1 MGVAS
6 RSLIESI
13 APAESAA
20 APRVI
25 ALIGHSNVGKSALFH
40 RLTGHYTPVS
50 NYPGTTVD
58 ISSGAARKL
67 PSTIFVDTPGV
78 LTLPSTTEDEQVT
91 ARILL
96 DGPIESILQV
106 GDARNLRR
114 TLLLSVQ
121 LAETG
126 LPMTLALNMMDEA
139 DRSMV
144 NALAEPIERHLGI
157 AVVPTTATRGE
168 GLQRLEETLATQVR
182 HSNLQLR
189 YAAPIERA
197 LGQAAPFLPDSAV
210 SGRSLGLLWLAGDP
224 AVEEWLT
231 THASDRAQQSLTV
244 IRREAAAAASEPLED
259 LIERSRRSFLDSVLP
274 VRANEGAD
282 QRSTGGSSDWMLH
295 PVLGLLFLTVVLA
308 GLYLFVGVFG
318 AGTLVDLLEVNLFQ
332 AWLNPVVERGIA
344 AIAPY
349 PWLADMFVGPYGLW
363 TIGVTYAF
371 ALILPIVTTFFIAF
385 GVLEDSGYLPR
396 LSVLTNRSFR
406 RIGLNGRAVLPM
418 ILGLGC
424 VTMATMST
432 RILEDRRDRLMVI
445 LLLSLAIPCS
455 AQLGVVMG
463 MLSGISLAATL
474 TWLGIML
481 LVVLTV
487 GWLAAKVLPG
497 ESTPLMVELPTLRIP
512 SPSNI
517 LIKTAAR
524 LEWYMREVVPLFLVG
539 ALAMFALDKVGA
551 LSALTRASEPLVTGW
566 LGLPS
571 EASVAFVMGF
581 LRRDFGATGLF
592 MMNSAGL
599 LTARQVVVSMVTIT
613 LFVPCVASVL
623 MIAKERGWRATT
635 AIVAVVFPLA
645 FLVGGLLNMALG
657 VIGW

>member
-1 MGVAS
+1 MAS
-6 RSLIESI
+6 RAAVVSDP
-13 APAESAA
+13 PATSTD
-20 APRVI
+20 APREI

-58 ISSGAARKL
+58 VSRGAARKL

-78 LTLPSTTEDEQVT
+78 LTLPSTTADEQVT

-96 DGPIESILQV
+96 EEPIESILQV

-114 TLLLSVQ
+114 TLLLTVQ
-121 LAETG
+121 LAECG
-126 LPMTLALNMMDEA
+126 LPVALALNMMDEA
-139 DRSMV
+139 DRSLV
-144 NALAEPIERHLGI
+144 DSLTEPIEQHLGI
-157 AVVPTTATRGE
+157 QVVPTSATRGE
-168 GLQRLEETLATQVR
+168 GVQRLEKLLSGHRQAPGLR
-182 HSNLQLR
+182 LR
-189 YAAPIERA
+189 YAGPIEEA
-197 LGQAAPFLPDSAV
+197 LSKLTQHLPASTISA
-210 SGRSLGLLWLAGDP
+210 RSLALLWLSGDP
-224 AVEEWLT
+224 AVEDWVAAN
-231 THASDRAQQSLTV
+231 ASTAALQELES
-244 IRREAAAAASEPLED
+244 IRRQATAAAREPLED
-259 LIERSRRSFLDSVLP
+259 LIERSRRSFLDTLLP
-274 VRANEGAD
+274 VRPNDWTAEPPM
-282 QRSTGGSSDWMLH
+282 RSMSDWMLH
-295 PVLGLLFLTVVLA
+295 PIVGLVFLGLVLA

-318 AGTLVDLLEVNLFQ
+318 AGTLVDLLEVKLFQ
-332 AWLNPVVERGIA
+332 TLLNPAVEHAIS
-344 AIAPY
+344 AIAPF
-349 PWLADMFVGPYGLW
+349 PWLADLIVGPYGLW

-371 ALILPIVTTFFIAF
+371 ALILPIVSTFFVAF

-396 LSVLTNRSFR
+396 LSVLTNRAFR

-432 RILEDRRDRLMVI
+432 RILEERRDRLMVI

-481 LVVLTV
+481 LVVLSV

-497 ESTPLMVELPTLRIP
+497 TSTPLMVELPTLRIP
-512 SPSNI
+512 SFSNI

-524 LEWYMREVVPLFLVG
+524 LEWYMREVVPLFLIG
-539 ALAMFALDKVGA
+539 ALTMFVLDKLGA
-551 LSALTRASEPLVTGW
+551 IQALTRLSEPLVTGW
-566 LGLPS
+566 LGLPA

-599 LTARQVVVSMVTIT
+599 LSARQVVVSMVTIT
-613 LFVPCVASVL
+613 LFIPCIASVL
-623 MIAKERGWRATT
+623 MIAKERGWRTT
-635 AIVAVVFPLA
+635 AAIVAVVFPVA
-645 FLVGGLLNMALG
+645 FLVGGILNLALG
-657 VIGW
+657 AIGW